1 MEIEMEIVDFM
12 LCSGE
17 LSKFN
22 YVIVENNL
30 ENVGKLKEMGCT
42 DEEIATMQTEN
53 TAELDVHDVLV
64 QKGYKYVPNKGTFV
78 RI

>member
-1 MEIEMEIVDFM
+1 MEIVDFM

-22 YVIVENNL
+22 YIIVENNHK
-30 ENVGKLKEMGCT
+30 NVEKLKEMGCT

-53 TAELDVHDVLV
+53 PAELDVHNVLI
-64 QKGYKYVPNKGTFV
+64 QKGYKYVPNKGVFEQYKKD
-78 RI
+78 